1 MAKKKTKALSY
12 IKYGALA
19 FAVLGLVFTLLT
31 FVQKEVIG
39 TTTAYTGL
47 QVIFGYSEG
56 SIVAVKV
63 LNFSFMALL
72 AVILPLIGSCTIFFK
87 NRLARLIGTVL
98 MLAGTVLCFLVPN
111 FVVFA
116 QELVD
121 IKLGLGI
128 GAILSAI
135 SFLLGTACCAYSV
148 VEK

>member
-1 MAKKKTKALSY
+1 MAKKNTKALSY
-12 IKYGALA
+12 IKYGAIA
-19 FAVLGLVFTLLT
+19 FAVLGLVFTLLQ
-31 FVQKEVIG
+31 FAQIEG
-39 TTTAYTGL
+39 EGFTGL
-47 QVIFGYSEG
+47 QIIFGYSEG
-56 SIVAVKV
+56 SVVAVKV

-72 AVILPLIGSCTIFFK
+72 TVLLPLIGACTIFTK
-87 NRLARLIGTVL
+87 NRLARLIGTIL

-116 QELVD
+116 QELVS

-135 SFLLGTACCAYSV
+135 SFLLGTACCAYTV